1 MITLVLL
8 AACGQRTTSDST
20 PPPAPPPLCEPVP
33 AMTCADDALALEGCI
48 GTTPPPSRYE
58 AARRHCYS
66 QSPDL
71 RTACKQVIGR
81 SCPTFLD
88 YAVDSGMLDPTF
100 ESEEYVISY
109 THSSTFDRITAIHF
123 EGAEDCTTSSGR
135 EFYRYGTRDL
145 VNGLDNL
152 TYNYVVSDVG
162 STVVFDE
169 LGQVEAIQ
177 RWGPTC
183 CSGDGADEAWW
194 GDPHHP
200 MSPWCW
206 GTENPACEPYECIE
220 LTPDDIR
227 ALVESQRR

>member
-33 AMTCADDALALEGCI
+33 AMTCADDALTLEGCI

-71 RTACKQVIGR
+71 RTACKQVIGS

-100 ESEEYVISY
+100 ESDAYATWYS
-109 THSSTFDRITAIHF
+109 HSAYDLITATHY
-123 EGAEDCTTSSGR
+123 EGADECTTRSGR

-145 VNGLDNL
+145 VTGLDNGS
-152 TYNYVVSDVG
+152 YNYVISDVD
-162 STVVFDE
+162 VELVFDE
-169 LGQVEAIQ
+169 LGHLEGIS
-177 RWGPTC
+177 RRGPAC
-183 CSGDGADEAWW
+183 CSGDGADGAWW
-194 GDPHHP
+194 GDTHHP
-200 MSPWCW
+200 MSPWCRL
-206 GTENPACEPYECIE
+206 ENSGCEPYDCVE

-227 ALVESQRR
+227 ARLESRRR